1 MRISDW
7 SSDVCSSDLL
17 EQYGFRGALT
27 WLPADRWTVG
37 LLATTQKT
45 HENDLAYTD
54 NYDGQLSHGDSPRPS
69 PAVYSYTLGS
79 LNIQREFDWGDLIS
93 QTSYQE
99 KQYNVFLEASR
110 ALGGVLPLLP
120 GADSSEERSVG
131 KECVSTCRYRW
142 EP

>member
-1 MRISDW
+1 MIRRPPRSTRTDT
-7 SSDVCSSDLL
+7 LFPYTTL
-17 EQYGFRGALT
+17 FRS
-27 WLPADRWTVG
+27 ADRWTVG
-37 LLATTQKT
+37 RLATTQKT

-110 ALGGVLPLLP
+110 ALGGVLPLLA
-120 GADSSEERSVG
+120 GADANKSHGFTQELRA
-131 KECVSTCRYRW
+131 VSAPSDSPW
-142 EP
+142 K

>member
-69 PAVYSYTLGS
+69 PAVYSYTLG
-79 LNIQREFDWGDLIS
+79 R
-93 QTSYQE
+93 
-99 KQYNVFLEASR
+99 
-110 ALGGVLPLLP
+110 
-120 GADSSEERSVG
+120 SEERRVG
-131 KECVSTCRYRW
+131 KECVSTRISRW
-142 EP
+142 SQCH